1 MTPDTLTFLLR
12 LLDQVTLA
20 VGAPT
25 FEAEAAACIRARRE
39 LLDALSTDRHDD
51 LST

>member
-1 MTPDTLTFLLR
+1 MTPDTAAFLLR
-12 LLDQVTLA
+12 LLDTVTLA

-39 LLDALSTDRHDD
+39 LLAELEQHQGAP
-51 LST
+51 